1 MIFNLILIAGAFG
14 ILYALGWV
22 KFTRTGVLK
31 PFIGLT
37 VAGFSISIK
46 KPDAQ

>member
-37 VAGFSISIK
+37 VAGFTISIK
-46 KPDAQ
+46 KPEE

>member
-1 MIFNLILIAGAFG
+1 MINMLLIAGAFG

-46 KPDAQ
+46 KPEE